1 MGNVVFKQE
10 LIMQT
15 LSIIIM

>member
-1 MGNVVFKQE
+1 MGNVVFNQE